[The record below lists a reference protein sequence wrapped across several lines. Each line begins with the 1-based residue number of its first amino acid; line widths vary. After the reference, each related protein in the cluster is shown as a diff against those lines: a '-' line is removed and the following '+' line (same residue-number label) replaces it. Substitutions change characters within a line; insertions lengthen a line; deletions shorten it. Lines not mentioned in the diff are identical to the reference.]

1 MPVPAQKSGS
11 VDRRAARI
19 EHYTRPAP
27 VPRIRRRRGRGVLL
41 LMLLLALALFA
52 VDLNRR
58 GVALP
63 LPFDLRPP
71 EEEATPA
78 GEVPVVPSG
87 AGTFQYASAD
97 GPVVGSGGP
106 VLRYRVGVE
115 DGLGVPAEQ
124 FAAAVEAILSDRR
137 SWTADGSLRFQR
149 VSGAAGQDFTVYL
162 ASPVLSEA
170 MCRED
175 GLETGQFTNCRLTDG
190 RVVINSA
197 RWLTGVPDYG
207 APLGEYRAYVI
218 NHEVGH
224 QLGHDHEL
232 CPGPGLPAPVM
243 QQQTLGLQG
252 CVAYGWPFRDGARYT
267 GPRA

>member
-1 MPVPAQKSGS
+1 VPAQPSGS
-11 VDRRAARI
+11 ADQRAARI
-19 EHYTRPAP
+19 EYYTRPAP

-41 LMLLLALALFA
+41 LVLLLAIALFA
-52 VDLNRR
+52 VDLSRR
-58 GVALP
+58 GVDLP
-63 LPFDLRPP
+63 LPFNLRPP
-71 EEEATPA
+71 EEASPA
-78 GEVPVVPSG
+78 DDVTVVPSG
-87 AGTFQYASAD
+87 AGTFQYASVD

-106 VLRYRVGVE
+106 LLRYRVGVE
-115 DGLGVPAEQ
+115 DGLGVPVEL
-124 FAAAVEAILSDRR
+124 FAAAVEAVLSDGR

-149 VSGAAGQDFTVYL
+149 VSGAAGYDFTVYL

-197 RWLTGVPDYG
+197 RWLVGVPDYG
-207 APLGEYRAYVI
+207 APLGEYRAYAI

-232 CPGPGLPAPVM
+232 CPGPGRPAPVM

-252 CVAYGWPFRDGARYT
+252 CVPYGWPFRDGVRYT